1 MPKIKLTDFEQ
12 KKLVARVTIKRRME
26 LKQITVPSLSKRLNS
41 SRSAIYNHIA
51 NPDLLR
57 LSDLWGLVSILGLS
71 DQEILQ
77 VVRGKEDV

>member
-1 MPKIKLTDFEQ
+1 MPKVKLTDFEQ

-26 LKQITVPSLSKRLNS
+26 LKQITIPSLCKRLNS
-41 SRSAIYNHIA
+41 SRSTLYKRFA

-57 LSDLWGLVSILGLS
+57 LSDLWVLVSIFGLS

-77 VVRGKEDV
+77 IVRGKEDV